1 MQGSPDCLSLSSL
14 HHLQPAPTNLA
25 AAGGRHH
32 HHEAVL
38 SGVDGQAS
46 HQAQLAMFGA
56 DQYFVS
62 GKGFTISSRNN
73 LNYLQ
78 LE

>member
-38 SGVDGQAS
+38 SGVDGQAT
-46 HQAQLAMFGA
+46 HQAQLAKFG
-56 DQYFVS
+56 DYQYFVS
-62 GKGFTISSRNN
+62 ERIYT
-73 LNYLQ
+73 
-78 LE
+78 